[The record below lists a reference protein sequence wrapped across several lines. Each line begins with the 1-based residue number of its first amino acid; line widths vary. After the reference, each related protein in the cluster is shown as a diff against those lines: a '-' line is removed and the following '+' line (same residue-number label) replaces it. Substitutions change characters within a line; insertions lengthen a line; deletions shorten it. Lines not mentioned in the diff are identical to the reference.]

1 MPERWYSRPEMIKHK
16 DAYAPFSIGPFGC
29 IGKNLALTELR
40 TLTARLVLEF
50 NVKLAPG
57 EDGSRLMRKTLDHF
71 TVDPGD
77 LELVFTRVK

>member
-50 NVKLAPG
+50 DVKLAPG
-57 EDGSRLMRKTLDHF
+57 EDGSRLMQKTLDHF